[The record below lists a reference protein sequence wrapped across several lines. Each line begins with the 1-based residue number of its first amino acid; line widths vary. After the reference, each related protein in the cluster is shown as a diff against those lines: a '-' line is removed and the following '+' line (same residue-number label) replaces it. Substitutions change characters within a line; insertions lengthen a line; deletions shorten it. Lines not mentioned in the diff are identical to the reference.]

1 MKTGR
6 ALFICIDFRWPA
18 YSIGIRAI
26 SFPASLLTERPYL
39 NSANSITTTA
49 FFCWEVVRR
58 EELEPGG
65 FQLDTCH
72 SSADKSIFSLRVNSF
87 TVSLFLGISKA
98 QIAWNSIKSYAF
110 DLLFSRLTLY
120 FDAPSDR
127 VKRRYFV
134 IWSNGSYHSAA
145 FSSNLKLLRSLVFQN
160 IKCNGS

>member
-72 SSADKSIFSLRVNSF
+72 SSADKSILSLRVKF
-87 TVSLFLGISKA
+87 VHCLTVSRDQQSS
-98 QIAWNSIKSYAF
+98 NSMKLNKVLRF
-110 DLLFSRLTLY
+110 CLLFSRLTLY

-145 FSSNLKLLRSLVFQN
+145 FSRQFSFSKYKMQR
-160 IKCNGS
+160 